1 VSPVSGQKNEKILD
15 AEEVGCC
22 KTLVT
27 TWLTPWYYT
36 SDDSNLQNT
45 IKSHS
50 TGRTIS
56 LVLPVYIPVVYVP
69 YYIRFSKWN
78 WRLKRDYWLPNY
90 ATISACR
97 KADSVQKLCSEI
109 NIKRIWLKEKWRMK
123 WNSKSWLHYCTIEL
137 READHL
143 LSSTA
148 KATWSWPL
156 TFIYSQSY
164 VKLTTYFHLQPKL
177 RASKLYLHSPIRL
190 HSVRV
195 NQTQD
200 EVTSQYTPGLHR

>member
-1 VSPVSGQKNEKILD
+1 VTMQVRVFWSLTAICRCLGRSVSSFR
-15 AEEVGCC
+15 AEEREDTQSGGSG
-22 KTLVT
+22 LRQNIGQY
-27 TWLTPWYYT
+27 LIN
-36 SDDSNLQNT
+36 SMILHFDDSNLQNIT
-45 IKSHS
+45 KSNS

-97 KADSVQKLCSEI
+97 KADSVQKLSSEI
-109 NIKRIWLKEKWRMK
+109 NINRIWLKEKWRMK
-123 WNSKSWLHYCTIEL
+123 LNSKCWLQYCMIEL

-148 KATWSWPL
+148 KART
-156 TFIYSQSY
+156 
-164 VKLTTYFHLQPKL
+164 
-177 RASKLYLHSPIRL
+177 SKLYLHSPIRP
-190 HSVRV
+190 HSVIV

-200 EVTSQYTPGLHR
+200 KVTSQCTPGLDR

>member
-1 VSPVSGQKNEKILD
+1 MSLQWILVLFEKFQEFTAVTMQVRVFWSLTPICRCLGRSVPSFR
-15 AEEVGCC
+15 AEEREDTRRGGSG
-22 KTLVT
+22 L
-27 TWLTPWYYT
+27 LQNIGHYLINPWYYT

-69 YYIRFSKWN
+69 CYIRFSKWN

-109 NIKRIWLKEKWRMK
+109 NINRIWLKEKWRMK
-123 WNSKSWLHYCTIEL
+123 WNSKSWLHYCTFEL
-137 READHL
+137 RAADHL

-148 KATWSWPL
+148 KATNLKTIPSL
-156 TFIYSQSY
+156 A
-164 VKLTTYFHLQPKL
+164 H
-177 RASKLYLHSPIRL
+177 
-190 HSVRV
+190 
-195 NQTQD
+195 
-200 EVTSQYTPGLHR
+200 TPS

>member
-1 VSPVSGQKNEKILD
+1 MSPVSGQKNEKILD

-148 KATWSWPL
+148 KATSLKTIPSL
-156 TFIYSQSY
+156 T
-164 VKLTTYFHLQPKL
+164 H
-177 RASKLYLHSPIRL
+177 
-190 HSVRV
+190 
-195 NQTQD
+195 
-200 EVTSQYTPGLHR
+200 TPS